1 MARAGH
7 PAASRLA
14 AEDTLRTD
22 SRLRREEGRTGN
34 RGCPAAAA
42 AGRSPGEGIHLAAA
56 AVAVGRTGGSG
67 GLDWDSP
74 GSLPTTEASELWYPR
89 SYCTETRTTL
99 IKSLDLT
106 RDLTWP
112 TCGYI
117 FNTPSN
123 A

>member
-56 AVAVGRTGGSG
+56 AAAVGRTGGSG

-74 GSLPTTEASELWYPR
+74 GSLPTTAGTAQARGPAAGG
-89 SYCTETRTTL
+89 TVRTARGDRARREVRERQGAAVL
-99 IKSLDLT
+99 
-106 RDLTWP
+106 RWRE
-112 TCGYI
+112 
-117 FNTPSN
+117 
-123 A
+123 

>member
-42 AGRSPGEGIHLAAA
+42 GRSPGEGIHLAAA

-74 GSLPTTEASELWYPR
+74 GSLPTTAGTAQARGPAGG
-89 SYCTETRTTL
+89 TVRTARGDRERRVVRERQGAAVL
-99 IKSLDLT
+99 
-106 RDLTWP
+106 R
-112 TCGYI
+112 
-117 FNTPSN
+117 
-123 A
+123 

>member
-1 MARAGH
+1 MDRAGH

-22 SRLRREEGRTGN
+22 SRLRKEEGRTGN
-34 RGCPAAAA
+34 RGCPAA

-74 GSLPTTEASELWYPR
+74 GSLPTTAGTAQARGPAGGIV
-89 SYCTETRTTL
+89 RTARGDRERRVVRERQGAAVL
-99 IKSLDLT
+99 
-106 RDLTWP
+106 R
-112 TCGYI
+112 
-117 FNTPSN
+117 
-123 A
+123 